1 MLRRIVETTHE
12 QAFDGIESAQAYARE
27 ARSLFMRLGY
37 DRIIRGIQRRG
48 LTGRFLEVGA
58 GPAVLTTM
66 LARAVPQAHITAVEL
81 SPAMVAVAREE
92 VDGAGL
98 AGRIELV
105 QGDATDAGLLDRLGR
120 FDLVYATYALHHW
133 EDAETVIGNLLR
145 ATADGGTLLIHDLR
159 RVWWLYWVPSREGFF
174 TSIRAAYTPEEARDL
189 LDGIAPGRYE
199 VRRGPFWQSMV
210 VVT

>member
-1 MLRRIVETTHE
+1 M
-12 QAFDGIESAQAYARE
+12 
-27 ARSLFMRLGY
+27 
-37 DRIIRGIQRRG
+37 
-48 LTGRFLEVGA
+48 
-58 GPAVLTTM
+58 
-66 LARAVPQAHITAVEL
+66 
-81 SPAMVAVAREE
+81 
-92 VDGAGL
+92 
-98 AGRIELV
+98 
-105 QGDATDAGLLDRLGR
+105 
-120 FDLVYATYALHHW
+120 YATYALHHW

>member
-98 AGRIELV
+98 AGRI
-105 QGDATDAGLLDRLGR
+105 
-120 FDLVYATYALHHW
+120 
-133 EDAETVIGNLLR
+133 
-145 ATADGGTLLIHDLR
+145 
-159 RVWWLYWVPSREGFF
+159 
-174 TSIRAAYTPEEARDL
+174 
-189 LDGIAPGRYE
+189 
-199 VRRGPFWQSMV
+199 
-210 VVT
+210 